1 MLFQVVEPGKARA
14 EGRHPPPQKM
24 DESGFRGLFSSVD
37 LYCLISPLGS
47 KESAVSGKNVARVS
61 TSAPMPAWAWRARG
75 FLMLSS
81 GEGLLFQQPVGPP
94 TSINHTHHWCACTTL
109 QPTPA
114 TNQHRWGRRGD
125 VLMVLHVRTRT
136 CEHVPAH
143 RQVET
148 KEKSWGG
155 LICQRRRGGHCK
167 AEDGG
172 KKTRNKRWRPKKTN
186 GEIRYKETGSK
197 KQTYRSNAKWR
208 VWNWEMNN
216 EDRLLQE
223 PTQHRFQQGWPSFHS
238 QLLSFSDI
246 IVFLYINL
254 HVCFFPLFP
263 PFLSSPSLRTSA
275 SHRMLLLSLLKAKEN
290 QISPLNHSYFNGKQ
304 PDIKK
309 KGGLEMERMWE

>member
-1 MLFQVVEPGKARA
+1 
-14 EGRHPPPQKM
+14 
-24 DESGFRGLFSSVD
+24 
-37 LYCLISPLGS
+37 
-47 KESAVSGKNVARVS
+47 
-61 TSAPMPAWAWRARG
+61 MPAWARRARG
-75 FLMLSS
+75 FLMLSP

-94 TSINHTHHWCACTTL
+94 RSINHTYHWCACTTL

-125 VLMVLHVRTRT
+125 VLMVLHVRRRT

-148 KEKSWGG
+148 KEKKGG
-155 LICQRRRGGHCK
+155 DWFVNGGQ
-167 AEDGG
+167 EDTAKQKMEEKRKETKDGVRNG
-172 KKTRNKRWRPKKTN
+172 KVRF
-186 GEIRYKETGSK
+186 KETGSK
-197 KQTYRSNAKWR
+197 QQTYRSNAKWR

-216 EDRLLQE
+216 EDLLLQE

-254 HVCFFPLFP
+254 HVRFFPLLP
-263 PFLSSPSLRTSA
+263 PFFSSPSLRTSA

-309 KGGLEMERMWE
+309 REGWRWREWGNKNNRRQKIQRKFDIRQASSL